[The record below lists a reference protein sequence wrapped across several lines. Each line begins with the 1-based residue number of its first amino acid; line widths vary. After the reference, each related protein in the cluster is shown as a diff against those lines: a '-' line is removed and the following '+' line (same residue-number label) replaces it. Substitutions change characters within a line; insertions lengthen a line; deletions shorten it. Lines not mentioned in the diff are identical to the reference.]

1 MIVFGR
7 TTNLDV
13 AQWSANHTAGIQHVG
28 VGVIIIFIESYND
41 RLTLNLSSS
50 SCGPIPDNIKIW
62 GDITAPA
69 DRITSL
75 LLYTVCSLPSRTNCT
90 PMARLCSKRTYKK
103 NTWRHFKKDL
113 QKEYFEALPL
123 PPPPPPIEALGTSLI
138 DADNH
143 RY

>member
-1 MIVFGR
+1 MLLSGLPITLLVF
-7 TTNLDV
+7 N
-13 AQWSANHTAGIQHVG
+13 HVG
-28 VGVIIIFIESYND
+28 VGVIIIIFIESYNNW
-41 RLTLNLSSS
+41 LTLNLSSS

-113 QKEYFEALPL
+113 QEEYLEAFQNGPTKRILGSIA
-123 PPPPPPIEALGTSLI
+123 PPTPDWCPGYFT
-138 DADNH
+138 N
-143 RY
+143 